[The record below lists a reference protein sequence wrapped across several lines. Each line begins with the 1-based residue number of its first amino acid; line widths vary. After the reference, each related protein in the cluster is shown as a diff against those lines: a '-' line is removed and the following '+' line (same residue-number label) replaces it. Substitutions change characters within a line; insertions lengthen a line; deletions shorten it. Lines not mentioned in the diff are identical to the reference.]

1 MHLTVQERE
10 KLLMYLAADMA
21 EKRLKRGVQLNYPEA
36 AAYISGF
43 VVEGARD
50 GKTVKQL
57 MEEARHLLTASQVMD
72 GVAELMSEVQIEAT
86 FPDGTKLVTV
96 HEPIARID
104 GANIPGEYEFA
115 DDPIVLLPDRKR
127 ITRSVTNTGD
137 RPIQVGSHFH
147 FFEANP
153 SLSFDREGTKGYRLD
168 IASGLSVRFEPG
180 ETHEITLVE
189 IGGTKEIYGFAGLT
203 NGRIES

>member
-1 MHLTVQERE
+1 M
-10 KLLMYLAADMA
+10 
-21 EKRLKRGVQLNYPEA
+21 
-36 AAYISGF
+36 
-43 VVEGARD
+43 
-50 GKTVKQL
+50 KQL

-104 GANIPGEYEFA
+104 GAIIPGEYEFA

-147 FFEANP
+147 FLKPTPRYPLTGKAP
-153 SLSFDREGTKGYRLD
+153 RAIGWISLQVFPFASNREKHMRLH
-168 IASGLSVRFEPG
+168 LLK
-180 ETHEITLVE
+180 LVARR
-189 IGGTKEIYGFAGLT
+189 KSMVLPD
-203 NGRIES
+203 

>member
-57 MEEARHLLTASQVMD
+57 MEEARHLLSANQVMD
-72 GVAELMSEVQIEAT
+72 GVAELLSEVQIEAT

-96 HEPIARID
+96 HEPVTRID
-104 GANIPGEYEFA
+104 GAIIPGEYEFA
-115 DDPIVLLPDRKR
+115 DDPIVLLPNRKR
-127 ITRSVTNTGD
+127 INRSVTNTGS

-147 FFEANP
+147 FLKRTPLYHLTAEVLKDIGWISLQAFP
-153 SLSFDREGTKGYRLD
+153 SASNREKFMKLRWLK
-168 IASGLSVRFEPG
+168 SVERRKSMDSPG
-180 ETHEITLVE
+180 
-189 IGGTKEIYGFAGLT
+189 
-203 NGRIES
+203 